1 MLRVALV
8 EELSVVKFLV
18 VNLFDLSV
26 VEPFNALSVLPKA
39 ILQFIVLRDYVST
52 YAMLLAPV
60 PVAFVT
66 TAISPRVHSESMLLI
81 IFILALVNTAIV
93 PNIYAN
99 ALHVVFEPLALITS
113 TV

>member
-1 MLRVALV
+1 M
-8 EELSVVKFLV
+8 SVVKFLV

>member
-1 MLRVALV
+1 V

-18 VNLFDLSV
+18 VNLFDLCV

>member
-1 MLRVALV
+1 MV

-18 VNLFDLSV
+18 VYLLDLGV
-26 VEPFNALSVLPKA
+26 VEPFNALTVLPKA

-60 PVAFVT
+60 PVALVT
-66 TAISPRVHSESMLLI
+66 AAISPRVHSESMLLI
-81 IFILALVNTAIV
+81 IFVLALVNTAIV

-99 ALHVVFEPLALITS
+99 ALHVVFEPLTLITS

>member
-39 ILQFIVLRDYVST
+39 ILQFIVLRDYIST

-81 IFILALVNTAIV
+81 IFVLALVNTTIV

>member
-1 MLRVALV
+1 MV
-8 EELSVVKFLV
+8 EELSVVKLLAV
-18 VNLFDLSV
+18 YLLDLGF
-26 VEPFNALSVLPKA
+26 VEPFNALTVLPKA

-60 PVAFVT
+60 PVALVT
-66 TAISPRVHSESMLLI
+66 AAISPRVHSESMLFI
-81 IFILALVNTAIV
+81 IFVLALVNTAIV

>member
-1 MLRVALV
+1 MV

-18 VNLFDLSV
+18 VDLLDLGV

-60 PVAFVT
+60 PVALVT
-66 TAISPRVHSESMLLI
+66 AAISPRVHSESMLLI
-81 IFILALVNTAIV
+81 VFVLALVYTAIV

-99 ALHVVFEPLALITS
+99 ALHVVFEPLTLITS